1 MKRGNT
7 IHTKTNTKSTVGIRY
22 TKLSTKVL
30 QQLVLDYKQ
39 GDTLAAE
46 RICQGFTP
54 LVLRLAHRPYVYNSY
69 GEDAENMLWQWL
81 LEFITTYEGDNF
93 RMLPGLIR
101 RHLIF
106 KLIRCAEQNNRRWS
120 TEQTTDLEDMLHIQ
134 LADEKDD
141 LQQEILAC
149 ALKQLLEHLPKKQYH
164 IIRRFYLEQESQKS
178 IADSLHCTPRA
189 VRLQISAALKSIR
202 EIL

>member
-1 MKRGNT
+1 
-7 IHTKTNTKSTVGIRY
+7 
-22 TKLSTKVL
+22 
-30 QQLVLDYKQ
+30 
-39 GDTLAAE
+39 
-46 RICQGFTP
+46 
-54 LVLRLAHRPYVYNSY
+54 
-69 GEDAENMLWQWL
+69 MLWLWL

-141 LQQEILAC
+141 LQREMLAY
-149 ALKQLLEHLPKKQYH
+149 ALKQLLEYLPKKQYH

-178 IADSLHCTPRA
+178 IADSLNCPPRA

-202 EIL
+202 ENLKSS